1 MKLRSKLAAMLGAGV
16 LVLGVAGIAMA
27 AAPGNPWQGN
37 GYPSDSCTPT
47 TTGTMLWIFNNGGTP
62 TDLTINGHLQSGSW
76 EQEGNSSTFHFT
88 TTIDATNYPPTSAF
102 ANHTGDAGQLVL
114 SGCNEGSSSS
124 SSSSTSF
131 TSSESGSSTT
141 ESSTTESSTT
151 SSSTSFTGSESGETS
166 VPSQPNTA
174 TVGDSNSGPSNG
186 AWLLVAALGALIGS
200 VVVLTPARAKNRR

>member
-1 MKLRSKLAAMLGAGV
+1 
-16 LVLGVAGIAMA
+16 
-27 AAPGNPWQGN
+27 
-37 GYPSDSCTPT
+37 
-47 TTGTMLWIFNNGGTP
+47 MLWIFNNGGTP
-62 TDLTINGHLQSGSW
+62 TDLTINGHLQSGTW
-76 EQEGNSSTFHFT
+76 EAKGGGSFHFT
-88 TTIDATNYPPTSAF
+88 VTIDANNYPPTSAS
-102 ANHTGDAGQLVL
+102 ANYTGDNGQLVL
-114 SGCNEGSSSS
+114 SGCNESTSSSSS

-131 TSSESGSSTT
+131 TSSESG
-141 ESSTTESSTT
+141 SSTTESSTT

>member
-27 AAPGNPWQGN
+27 GNGASNPWNGQ

-62 TDLTINGHLQSGSW
+62 TDLTINGHLQSGTWDAKGGGS
-76 EQEGNSSTFHFT
+76 FHFT
-88 TTIDATNYPPTSAF
+88 VTIDANNYPPTSAS
-102 ANHTGDAGQLVL
+102 ANYTGDNGQLVL
-114 SGCNEGSSSS
+114 SGCNESTSSSSS

-131 TSSESGSSTT
+131 TSSESG
-141 ESSTTESSTT
+141 SSTTESSTT